1 MQAYDERHT
10 QTTMTQFLSFS
21 QRFAKFKS
29 VRLQRAVKGVSGKGN
44 DELHFL
50 DPDANATPVKKRKT
64 SAAAAGGGGART
76 PSI

>member
-1 MQAYDERHT
+1 
-10 QTTMTQFLSFS
+10 MTQFLSFS

-50 DPDANATPVKKRKT
+50 DPDANAKPHKKRKKSAGVGAGTFSIKLGGSDINNHT
-64 SAAAAGGGGART
+64 ST
-76 PSI
+76 